1 MKKLISFTWWA
12 MLVGL
17 GLSVGFLT
25 GQKGYQDTT
34 AIIEPL
40 QLNIAALN
48 EKNNELSSQLAVKN
62 TALETEQVALA
73 AITQNLTQSQNE
85 IFELRKEL
93 AFYQKVLSPELMVG
107 GVAIDSLNFYANDSH
122 LLRYRLVLVQLAKER
137 DVIKGNATFEIN
149 GINQQQE
156 TITLSLAD
164 LSLNKAAEIPLDFT
178 YFQVI
183 EGEIQLP
190 EGMTA
195 ANVKL
200 TINLDRDNRGKA
212 QSWSA
217 DYIWSE
223 VYVPLPVPATPE
235 VTVEP
240 TKELNNDVESS
251 VATSVEPSVEL
262 TIESSTEP
270 NVKASVDPTA
280 NPTSAPD
287 IKASLEPTDG
297 PTTEPEIE
305 VSVELNDDV

>member
-1 MKKLISFTWWA
+1 MKKLIRYTWWV

-107 GVAIDSLNFYANDSH
+107 GVAIDSLNFYANENQV
-122 LLRYRLVLVQLAKER
+122 LRYRLVLVQLAKER
-137 DVIKGNATFEIN
+137 GVIKGSSTFEIN
-149 GINQQQE
+149 GVNQQQE
-156 TITLSLAD
+156 TVTLPLAE
-164 LSLNKAAEIPLDFT
+164 LSLNKTADIPLDFT

-190 EGMTA
+190 EGMTV

-200 TINLDRDNRGKA
+200 TINLDSDNRGKA

-217 DYIWSE
+217 DYLWSE
-223 VYVPLPVPATPE
+223 VYVPLPDPVVLPTADLTVATMPE
-235 VTVEP
+235 VT
-240 TKELNNDVESS
+240 
-251 VATSVEPSVEL
+251 AEPSISPS
-262 TIESSTEP
+262 IESSTEP
-270 NVKASVDPTA
+270 SGKPTNTPKVEVSAEPQKDAMTTTDPT
-280 NPTSAPD
+280 
-287 IKASLEPTDG
+287 
-297 PTTEPEIE
+297 
-305 VSVELNDDV
+305 